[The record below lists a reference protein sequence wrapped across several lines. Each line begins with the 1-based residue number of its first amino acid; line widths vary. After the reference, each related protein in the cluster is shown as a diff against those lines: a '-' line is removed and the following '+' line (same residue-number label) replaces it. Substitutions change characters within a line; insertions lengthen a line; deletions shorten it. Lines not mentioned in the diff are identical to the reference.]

1 MSVPL
6 AMMLGMPPETA
17 LSPLV
22 GRAHDIGAL
31 AESIGL
37 GGQPG
42 GAVVLGGEA
51 GVGKSRLLAEL
62 RDRAQDAG
70 WSVLVGHCVDFGDGA
85 LPYLPFSEAFGRLA
99 ADAPDTAKA
108 LVQDSSE
115 IARLLPARRTLDGP
129 RNDGDASEPIDRA
142 ALFEAVQRTLVALAQ
157 DAPLLLIIEDVHWA
171 DVSTRELF
179 TFLLTRRSAEPIA
192 IVASY
197 RSDDLNRRH
206 PLRATLAEWHR
217 LPTVTRLHVEGL
229 GEGDLR
235 VLIAGMQPGPLPER
249 DVQRIV
255 QRAEGNPFFAEELV
269 SAAED
274 GGCSLP
280 TELAD
285 LLLVRLDRLDADGRL
300 VVRAASVAGR
310 RVPHDLLARVSG
322 LGAGELDLALRAAVE
337 ANVLVSV
344 GGDGYLFRHA
354 LLAEAVYDDLLPGE
368 RVRLHAA
375 YAKTLAARHAP
386 GTAAELARH
395 ALAAHDLVTAA
406 RASVRAGD
414 EAIVVGGPDEAAHH
428 YEQALELLA
437 DQEVA
442 AGVGVAGRDEEGIDQ
457 VDLAQRAIAAAI
469 SAGHLFR
476 ALALAEDQLRALP
489 ADAAPPVRA
498 QVLQTAGE
506 HGAAHGHQDRRAG
519 ADVGGDGARPR

>member
-1 MSVPL
+1 M
-6 AMMLGMPPETA
+6 
-17 LSPLV
+17 
-22 GRAHDIGAL
+22 
-31 AESIGL
+31 
-37 GGQPG
+37 
-42 GAVVLGGEA
+42 LGGEA

-108 LVQDSSE
+108 LVQDSSV

-171 DVSTRELF
+171 DVSTRELL

-217 LPTVTRLHVEGL
+217 LPTVTRLHVEEAL
-229 GEGDLR
+229 EGATFA

-406 RASVRAGD
+406 RAGVRAGD
-414 EAIVVGGPDEAAHH
+414 EAIIVVGRPDEASAP
-428 YEQALELLA
+428 LLNRRSSCLA

-442 AGVGVAGRDEEGIDQ
+442 AAVEAWPAVTIEGHRPGRPRATGHRGGHLGRPPLSRAGPRGGPAPRPAGRRARRRCVPRFLQTLASTALLMDTKID
-457 VDLAQRAIAAAI
+457 V
-469 SAGHLFR
+469 
-476 ALALAEDQLRALP
+476 LALTSEAMGLVP
-489 ADAAPPVRA
+489 ADPPSVRRA
-498 QVLQTAGE
+498 Q
-506 HGAAHGHQDRRAG
+506 
-519 ADVGGDGARPR
+519 PS